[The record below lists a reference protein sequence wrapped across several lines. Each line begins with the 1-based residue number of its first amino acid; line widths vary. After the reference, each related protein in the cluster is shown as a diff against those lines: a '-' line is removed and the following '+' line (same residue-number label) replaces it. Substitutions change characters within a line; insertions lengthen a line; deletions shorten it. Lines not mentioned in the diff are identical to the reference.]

1 MSVEVFDKH
10 TAANVRN
17 EYINFIDVLCS
28 NPGGADEHFVLTF
41 DSVRKGKPVRVT
53 SIATDLLL
61 VNTEAL
67 LFKCKGAEASLRH
80 AVNWDSSFKR
90 DQQPRRMPGLSG
102 EGGVLELLEE
112 KARNVKQQ
120 EERRLVIHRY
130 ALHLLA
136 CYYVPKL

>member
-17 EYINFIDVLCS
+17 EYLNFIDVLCC
-28 NPGGADEHFVLTF
+28 NPGEPDEKFVLTF
-41 DSVRKGKPVRVT
+41 DNVRRGKPVRVT
-53 SIATDLLL
+53 SIATDLLV

-67 LFKCKGAEASLRH
+67 LFKCRDAEAALRH
-80 AVNWDSSFKR
+80 AVNWDSSFNR
-90 DQQPRRMPGLSG
+90 PAQPRRLQGLSG

-120 EERRLVIHRY
+120 EERCLVIHRY
-130 ALHLLA
+130 ALHLLV